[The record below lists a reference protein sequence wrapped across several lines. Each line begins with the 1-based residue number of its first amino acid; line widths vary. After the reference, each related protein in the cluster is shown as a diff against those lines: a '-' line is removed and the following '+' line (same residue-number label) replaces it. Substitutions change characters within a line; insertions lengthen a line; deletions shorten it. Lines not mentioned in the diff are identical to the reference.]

1 MAKAKPGPGAERIA
15 GAISI
20 LIACGLGFWLAPF
33 GSPLTSAA
41 VLGAIAG
48 ISFAA
53 RGLFRARN

>member
-1 MAKAKPGPGAERIA
+1 MAERKPGKGAETAA

-20 LIACGLGFWLAPF
+20 LVACALGFWLAPF

-41 VLGAIAG
+41 ILGAIAG

-53 RGLFRARN
+53 RGLFRARG